1 MIILAG
7 VQPLIASI
15 ARFRGAWRPGGGRA
29 LIPLIVRC
37 QVIAELSAVEVW
49 EFFSGM

>member
-1 MIILAG
+1 MIIFAG
-7 VQPLIASI
+7 LQPLIASI
-15 ARFRGAWRPGGGRA
+15 ARFGGAWRPREGCA

-37 QVIAELSAVEVW
+37 EVIAELSAVEVW